1 MDFTGSADGGEPPDW
16 GWCNL
21 FNIPNGPRFAMQA
34 PERADV
40 LEPTGEKN
48 PQETERRDTRRR
60 KQTQNQRK
68 VWAKVECY
76 PDQVPQQPYAELHGH
91 HMQDAELAEFLQR
104 VLQGV

>member
-1 MDFTGSADGGEPPDW
+1 
-16 GWCNL
+16 
-21 FNIPNGPRFAMQA
+21 MQA

-40 LEPTGEKN
+40 LEPTGKKN